1 MAKQRKTF
9 VEQGRE
15 EMEDFVI
22 KAIDDLLAI
31 LDSKIEFPIDSEGYI
46 QEHKMFQVVQS
57 REQVYKSVCE
67 LMDEI
72 KIDDSKDQSYKNKI
86 IKGLETTWHELTK
99 VATKDIG
106 EYKVSLDEL
115 LLIDVRLTDEEK
127 KQKAR
132 ESVTDD
138 RLTSISKAKV
148 LSVRVSYQILDR
160 ISLLEDPDG
169 ANDEILKN
177 STAPNIAEKYVENN

>member
-22 KAIDDLLAI
+22 KAIDDLLKI
-31 LDSKIEFPIDSEGYI
+31 LDSEIVFPFDKDGYI
-46 QEHKMFQVVQS
+46 QEHKMFPVVQS
-57 REQVYKSVCE
+57 REQVYKSACE

-99 VATKDIG
+99 IATKDIG
-106 EYKVSLDEL
+106 EYKANSSEEL
-115 LLIDVRLTDEEK
+115 MSNRNLSEEEK